1 MRALQRYAIPP
12 PQFDAPSFIYCAELV
27 LSPPDLIV
35 DVFERINTI
44 LFWRQPSIVRPL
56 KCGIA

>member
-1 MRALQRYAIPP
+1 MSALQHYAIAP

-35 DVFERINTI
+35 DVFEHINTI
-44 LFWRQPSIVRPL
+44 LFWHQPSIVGPL
-56 KCGIA
+56 KYGIA